1 MKKLFV
7 YFAAAARGEP
17 GEAGIGIA
25 ITDKDGNVVEEIS
38 RLVGRA
44 TSEVAEY
51 QALIE
56 ASRYVAGYEP
66 DSVIFFTD
74 SQRLTNYVNGVFQT
88 RAPHIKHLIEVAIG
102 SLNQLPSWR
111 INYVD
116 RDVSLRA
123 PRLVEQAFHKNVQDQ
138 INRERLE
145 LVLLA
150 RASTLSEDGMRRL
163 VDYAER
169 LQEEE

>member
-1 MKKLFV
+1 MEKLFV
-7 YFAAAARGEP
+7 YFAGAARGEP

-44 TSEVAEY
+44 SSEAAEY

-56 ASRYVAGYEP
+56 AARHVMTYEP

-74 SQRLTNYVNGVFQT
+74 NQRLANYVNGVFET

-102 SLNQLPSWR
+102 SLNRLPSWR
-111 INYVD
+111 VNYVD
-116 RDVSLRA
+116 RDANFRA
-123 PRLVEQAFHKNVQDQ
+123 PRLFEQAFHKNVQSQ
-138 INRERLE
+138 INRERME

-150 RASTLSEDGMRRL
+150 RASTVSEEGMRRL
-163 VDYAER
+163 IDYAER

>member
-7 YFAAAARGEP
+7 YFAGAARGEP

-44 TSEVAEY
+44 TREVAEY

-56 ASRYVAGYEP
+56 AARHVIGYEP

-74 SQRLTNYVNGVFQT
+74 SQRLANYVNGVFQT
-88 RAPHIKHLIEVAIG
+88 RAPHIKHLIEIAIG
-102 SLNQLPSWR
+102 SLNRLPSWR
-111 INYVD
+111 VNYTD
-116 RDVSLRA
+116 RAVSFRA

-150 RASTLSEDGMRRL
+150 RASSLSEDGMRRL
-163 VDYAER
+163 IDYAEH
-169 LQEEE
+169 LQDED